1 MRLFI
6 QKRIAIASHPLSI
19 VFLLAALVFLC
30 KFPALSVPY
39 YWDEMNWSKGAYWL
53 SETNILRA
61 IPGFHPPET
70 FAGRPP
76 ALPVTLAILFKMF
89 GQSISTAHLLIL
101 CFAVL
106 GVGATYLLGRHLYDA
121 ATGFFSALFLFLS
134 PLYLAQSGMFL
145 ADLPVAS
152 LGVLCIYLALQNKY
166 VSYLVCASFLVFI
179 KETAVLLIIPLL
191 LYFCVKT
198 PPLTKEAWIRLLKYS
213 VPLFEIAVFF
223 VWQKFTTGHFSATYD
238 PYALSQL
245 ESRFGYQALIIS
257 KWLFVYQGR
266 YFFSALIALNFI
278 FNKTARRC
286 EASWLFLLILLFFYA
301 FVFIY
306 PYFLPRYLLPAL
318 PYFYLLGGWA
328 LMEPLKATAWRIPA
342 AIFVLVFMVWSS
354 ATQPFSGNA
363 EFNLRYLDAVQV
375 DKEIG
380 AILMKE
386 FPSSRVVTAW
396 PYTVELQ
403 SPQLG
408 YVNRA
413 RSAVSVGAEGGISAA
428 DERNLGE
435 ADLILVSLS
444 PQMSKMAV
452 LRDYALSRNWRLIRR
467 LEKGAA
473 VAELYERPVAEAGER
488 QWEARP

>member
-1 MRLFI
+1 
-6 QKRIAIASHPLSI
+6 
-19 VFLLAALVFLC
+19 
-30 KFPALSVPY
+30 
-39 YWDEMNWSKGAYWL
+39 
-53 SETNILRA
+53 
-61 IPGFHPPET
+61 
-70 FAGRPP
+70 
-76 ALPVTLAILFKMF
+76 
-89 GQSISTAHLLIL
+89 
-101 CFAVL
+101 
-106 GVGATYLLGRHLYDA
+106 
-121 ATGFFSALFLFLS
+121 
-134 PLYLAQSGMFL
+134 
-145 ADLPVAS
+145 
-152 LGVLCIYLALQNKY
+152 
-166 VSYLVCASFLVFI
+166 
-179 KETAVLLIIPLL
+179 
-191 LYFCVKT
+191 
-198 PPLTKEAWIRLLKYS
+198 
-213 VPLFEIAVFF
+213 
-223 VWQKFTTGHFSATYD
+223 
-238 PYALSQL
+238 
-245 ESRFGYQALIIS
+245 
-257 KWLFVYQGR
+257 
-266 YFFSALIALNFI
+266 
-278 FNKTARRC
+278 
-286 EASWLFLLILLFFYA
+286 
-301 FVFIY
+301 
-306 PYFLPRYLLPAL
+306 
-318 PYFYLLGGWA
+318 
-328 LMEPLKATAWRIPA
+328 MEPLKATAWRIPA

-386 FPSSRVVTAW
+386 FPSSRIVTAW